1 MDIRMKTIPFEFE
14 GKTYTLCCNMNVLAD
29 VQEAFGGNLAEA
41 LDRKHTVRTV
51 LAFLA
56 AMLNDAADSAGWPER
71 FTARELGRKL
81 PATNQLELYTMV
93 MDLVSNA
100 CADPD
105 GDAGEDGDGEKNGMT
120 RQGAESTL
128 PGT

>member
-1 MDIRMKTIPFEFE
+1 MDIRMKTAPFEFE
-14 GKTYTLCCNMNVLAD
+14 GKTYTICCNMNVLAD
-29 VQEAFGGNLAEA
+29 VQEAFGGNLDQA
-41 LDRKHTVRTV
+41 LSGKNTVRSV
-51 LAFLA
+51 LEFLA

-71 FTARELGRKL
+71 FTARQLGRKL
-81 PATNQLELYTMV
+81 PATNNQGLYIMV
-93 MDLVSNA
+93 MDLVANA

-105 GDAGEDGDGEKNGMT
+105 GGAGDGDDEKNGMT